1 MNNEV
6 ALREPMELSVDD
18 VRGQVEKIQG
28 LMKGLMQKDEHYGVI
43 PGTKKPSLYK
53 AGAEKLGFTFRLV
66 PEFQVTRNDLKGDH
80 REYEVR
86 CTLRHQPTEKL
97 AGEGVGNCSTMESKY
112 RYRNVW
118 NNGTKTKVENTD
130 IADTYNTV
138 LKMAKKRAY
147 VDAMITATAASDIF
161 TQDVEDLPPEP
172 KKEKKND
179 QRRKLIDDIAAEIK
193 KHNFPEGELSYYR
206 KQIKHTDTKA
216 LPGLLDEIKKAGK
229 ALEKK
234 GVNDAF
240 DGTVEDA
247 DYEPQKEE
255 LPLDDEADNKVQVG
269 TQPKGDIF

>member
-18 VRGQVEKIQG
+18 VRGQVDKIQG

-66 PEFQVTRNDLKGDH
+66 PEFAVTRNDLKGDH

-86 CTLRHQPTEKL
+86 CTLRHQPTGKL

-118 NNGTKTKVENTD
+118 NNGVKTKIENTD

-147 VDAMITATAASDIF
+147 VDAMITACAASDIF
-161 TQDVEDLPPEP
+161 TQDTEDFPPEQP
-172 KKEKKND
+172 TAKKETNN
-179 QRRKLIDDIAAEIK
+179 QRQQLINQIAAEIK
-193 KHNFPEGELSYYR
+193 KHNFPEAEKAMYR
-206 KQIKHTDTKA
+206 E
-216 LPGLLDEIKKAGK
+216 EIKQTRTEDLYDLLAEVKTAGK
-229 ALEKK
+229 ALSPEEEK
-234 GVNDAF
+234 GVSDAF
-240 DGTVEDA
+240 DGEVEDA
-247 DYEPQKEE
+247 PETQNADVVIGKTPEPGKE
-255 LPLDDEADNKVQVG
+255 L
-269 TQPKGDIF
+269 F